1 MTKWILR
8 LTLLLIPTLLFAQ
21 TAVQKDAAQAYE
33 KGDFTKAAELYQSLA
48 DEDYQSADLYLNLGN
63 AYYKS
68 GEVAKAILNYERG
81 LLIAPGDADLKTN
94 LEIAHLKTVDRIEP
108 VGEIFLSR
116 WMDSVRNLYSSNQ
129 WAVIAIVSFILL
141 LGCFALYF
149 IGGKVWMKKVAFF
162 SALLLIVLT
171 IFANVASA
179 EQKVRFV
186 ERNSAIIFAKSVT
199 AKSTPSES
207 GTDLFVLH
215 EGTKVKVR
223 TKVGNWNEVELSDG
237 NVGWIPTDKL
247 EII

>member
-21 TAVQKDAAQAYE
+21 ADIQKEAAQAYE
-33 KGDFTKAAELYQSLA
+33 KGDFTKATELYQSLA
-48 DEDYQSADLYLNLGN
+48 DEKYQSADLYLNLGN

-68 GEVAKAILNYERG
+68 GNIAKAILNYERG

-94 LEIAHLKTVDRIEP
+94 LEISRLKTVDKIEP
-108 VGEIFLSR
+108 VGEIFLNR
-116 WMDSVRNLYSSNQ
+116 WIDSVRNLYSSNQ
-129 WAVIAIVSFILL
+129 WAIIAVVSFILL

-149 IGGKVWMKKVAFF
+149 IGGKIWMKKVAFF
-162 SALLLIVLT
+162 AALLLILTT
-171 IFANVASA
+171 IFANLSSA
-179 EQKVRFV
+179 EQKRKMV
-186 ERNSAIIFAKSVT
+186 NHDHAIIFTQSVT

-215 EGTKVKVR
+215 EGAKVKLKS
-223 TKVGNWNEVELSDG
+223 KVGNWNEVELADG
-237 NVGWIPTDKL
+237 NVGWIPSDKL

>member
-33 KGDFTKAAELYQSLA
+33 KGDFTKSAELYQSLA
-48 DEDYQSADLYLNLGN
+48 DENYQSADLYLNLGN

-68 GEVAKAILNYERG
+68 GNVAKAILNYERG

-108 VGEIFLSR
+108 AGEIFLSR

-129 WAVIAIVSFILL
+129 WAIIAIASFILL

-179 EQKVRFV
+179 EQKVRMV
-186 ERNSAIIFAKSVT
+186 ERNSAIVFAKSVT

-223 TKVGNWNEVELSDG
+223 TKVGSWNEVQLSDG
-237 NVGWIPTDKL
+237 NVGWIPADKL

>member
-33 KGDFTKAAELYQSLA
+33 KGDFTKSAELYQSLA
-48 DEDYQSADLYLNLGN
+48 DENYQSADLYLNLGN

-68 GEVAKAILNYERG
+68 GNVAKAILNYERG

-108 VGEIFLSR
+108 AGEIFLSR

-129 WAVIAIVSFILL
+129 WAIIAIASFILL

-179 EQKVRFV
+179 EQKVRMV

-223 TKVGNWNEVELSDG
+223 TKVGNWNEVQLSDG
-237 NVGWIPTDKL
+237 NVGWIPADKL

>member
-21 TAVQKDAAQAYE
+21 TDVQKEAAAAYE
-33 KGDFTKAAELYQSLA
+33 KGDFAKATELYQSLA
-48 DEDYQSADLYLNLGN
+48 DEHDQSADLYLNLGN

-68 GEVAKAILNYERG
+68 GNVAQAILNYERG

-94 LEIAHLKTVDRIEP
+94 LDIARLKTLDRIEP
-108 VGEIFLSR
+108 VGEIFLQR
-116 WMDSVRNLYSSNQ
+116 WADAVQNLYSSNQ
-129 WAVIAIVSFILL
+129 WAVIAVISFILL

-162 SALLLIVLT
+162 AALLLIIVT
-171 IFANVASA
+171 IFANVSGAA
-179 EQKVRFV
+179 QKDKMVNRDQ
-186 ERNSAIIFAKSVT
+186 AIVFAKSVT
-199 AKSTPSES
+199 AKSTPSDS

-215 EGTKVKVR
+215 EGTKVRVK
-223 TKVGNWNEVELSDG
+223 TKVGNWNEIELSDG
-237 NVGWIPTDKL
+237 NIGWIPSDKI

>member
-1 MTKWILR
+1 MIKWILR

-21 TAVQKDAAQAYE
+21 TGVQTEAAQAYE
-33 KGDFTKAAELYQSLA
+33 KGDFSKSAELYQSLA
-48 DEDYQSADLYLNLGN
+48 SEGYQSADLYLNLGN

-68 GEVAKAILNYERG
+68 GNVAKAILNYERG
-81 LLIAPGDADLKTN
+81 LLIAPGDIDLKTN
-94 LEIAHLKTVDRIEP
+94 LEIARLKTVDRIEP

-129 WAVIAIVSFILL
+129 WAVIAIGSFILL

-149 IGGKVWMKKVAFF
+149 IGGRVWMKKVAFF
-162 SALLLIVLT
+162 SSLLMIIVTL
-171 IFANVASA
+171 FANVASA
-179 EQKVRFV
+179 QQKAYLL
-186 ERNSAIIFAKSVT
+186 ERNSAIVFAKSVT

-215 EGTKVKVR
+215 EGTKVTVR
-223 TKVGNWNEVELSDG
+223 TKVGSWNEIELSDG
-237 NVGWIPTDKL
+237 NVGWIPIDQL